1 MFPAGSHSLRV
12 GVAGAGTI
20 QEALSGWL
28 SGTEADADRITAHS
42 VSPET
47 LDATGSARIQ
57 ADCLVIDGDHFGST
71 GSDVVDAVTDEHAKL
86 PVVLLFSAENHELA
100 VDALAAG
107 ATETLPRRLV
117 DNPELLCDRITSAAQ
132 REHARTGFR
141 ELYDGVAGIVTL
153 HDPDTGAIQH
163 ANRALCEVLGY
174 EREQLISMDVGDL
187 VADRSGCDD
196 ERVRELV
203 TSATDADSP
212 IEIELPLEAADGS
225 VRWVESSLDT
235 ATFGGRDV
243 VLSCS
248 VEITERTELEQTYH
262 ELFESVADG
271 LVVHDRETG
280 EIRDVNERFC
290 EMSGYTRDE
299 LVGASIDTVAPSD
312 GACSS
317 GASESRFQ
325 RATADEPQL
334 FEWRTQ
340 REDGDEFPV
349 EVNLQGVQ
357 IRGDECVLASVRD
370 ITDRK
375 RRQQALRESERRLQ
389 AILDRIDE
397 AILFARIHELGTEL
411 PDLDFVSSGYEEIWG
426 QSLESL
432 HDTYEGGFFG
442 AVHPDDEPE
451 HRAFVDEMLREIRA
465 GADGR
470 YAREYRIERPDGEVR
485 WVHSDYYPVEWN
497 DGPPRIVV
505 VSRDVTDRKRRERRI
520 ASFDE
525 ATDDLTTAD
534 TPEEATQTAVKA
546 ATETLGLPAVGA
558 LLYDNDEGVL
568 RAEAVAGPIPD
579 EITVGPN
586 DGRLWEAFATGTPV
600 ASDGGTSMEPPADEA
615 AGSTA
620 LDGLEEWR
628 GLTLGNHGV
637 LVVGSADSPLDSD
650 AVQAAHVL
658 AATLEAALNHLRGQK
673 QLAAQEEQ
681 LRTQTERAD
690 RLDRIVSLSRQ
701 VEAAIT
707 AASDRDE
714 IGRAVCEQLAN
725 SGPYEAA
732 WIGGVDV
739 GTDRI
744 TPRAIVGASAQYVDS
759 LDLTTAGTA
768 ADAHPAV
775 RAWQTDTVQV
785 VDSLVSDGPTG
796 AWRQQVLSEGHQ
808 SLCAVPLTYD
818 GITYGVLAIAAD
830 APNVYDER
838 IQDVLSQLGTSI
850 GHALA
855 AIERRRALESD
866 ETIELAFGGDGVDLP
881 FARAARRA
889 DCRVQHERTVAR
901 QDGTVSVYF
910 RFEGETSGNAAAV
923 AGRTLPGEVDVVT
936 EDSSSVLVEAQTDL
950 WFGSLLAEYGAVLR
964 KAAAESGETTLV
976 VEVPTQADVRS
987 FTERLQELA
996 PSLELVAKRQHQRQ
1010 DRTSEERS
1018 ARVADELTDRQLEVL
1033 QTALSA
1039 GYFEWPRENDG
1050 SEVAERLGITQPT
1063 LNKHLRLAERKTFEL
1078 LFNDGG

>member
-1 MFPAGSHSLRV
+1 MFPVGSHSLRV
-12 GVAGAGTI
+12 GVAGDGTI
-20 QEALSGWL
+20 QETLSGWL
-28 SGTEADADRITAHS
+28 SGTDADRITAHP

-47 LDATGSARIQ
+47 LGEDDSARVQ
-57 ADCLVIDGDHFGST
+57 ADCLVVDGDHFGSDS
-71 GSDVVDAVTDEHAKL
+71 SDVVDEVTDEHAEL
-86 PVVLLFSAENHELA
+86 PVILLFSAENHEVA
-100 VDALAAG
+100 VDALSAG

-117 DNPELLCDRITSAAQ
+117 DDPEVLCDRIASTTR
-132 REHARTGFR
+132 REHAHTGFR
-141 ELYDGVAGIVTL
+141 ELYDGVAGVVTL
-153 HDPDTGAIQH
+153 HDPDTGAMQH
-163 ANRALCEVLGY
+163 ANRTLCETLGY
-174 EREQLISMDVGDL
+174 DRERLLSMDVGDL
-187 VADRSGCDD
+187 IADGSRCDH
-196 ERVRELV
+196 ERVREV
-203 TSATDADSP
+203 IAGVPDADSP
-212 IEIELPLEAADGS
+212 VEIELPLEAADGS

-235 ATFGGRDV
+235 ATIGGRDV

-271 LVVHDRETG
+271 LVVHDRRTG

-290 EMSGYTRDE
+290 EMNGYTREE
-299 LVGASIDTVAPSD
+299 LVGASIDTVTPPGDAY
-312 GACSS
+312 SS
-317 GASESRFQ
+317 GAAENRLRQ
-325 RATADEPQL
+325 ATADEPQL
-334 FEWRTQ
+334 FEWRNH
-340 REDGDEFPV
+340 RKDGEEFPV
-349 EVNLQGVQ
+349 EVNLRTAR

-370 ITDRK
+370 ITERK
-375 RRQQALRESERRLQ
+375 RREQALRESERRLQ

-411 PDLDFVSSGYEEIWG
+411 PDLDFVSSGYEDIWG

-465 GADGR
+465 GADDR
-470 YAREYRIERPDGEVR
+470 YSREYRIERPDGGVR
-485 WVHSDYYPVEWN
+485 WVHSDYYPVEWD

-534 TPEEATQTAVKA
+534 TPEEATQTAVNA

-558 LLYDNDEGVL
+558 FLYDGDEGVL

-579 EITVGPN
+579 GAAVGPN
-586 DGRLWEAFATGTPV
+586 DGQLWEAFATGTLV
-600 ASDGGTSMEPPADEA
+600 ASDGGTSTEPPADGTVEGA
-615 AGSTA
+615 TA
-620 LDGLEEWR
+620 LDGLDEWR

-658 AATLEAALNHLRGQK
+658 AATLEAALNHLQGQK

-707 AASDRDE
+707 AASDPDDIE
-714 IGRAVCEQLAN
+714 RAVCEQLAS
-725 SGPYEAA
+725 SGPYAAA

-744 TPRAIVGASAQYVDS
+744 TARTTVGASARYVDS
-759 LDLTTAGTA
+759 LDLTTAETA
-768 ADAHPAV
+768 TDAHPAV

-818 GITYGVLAIAAD
+818 GITYGVLTVVAD
-830 APNVYDER
+830 SPDVYDER
-838 IQDVLSQLGTSI
+838 TRDVLSQLGTSV

-855 AIERRRALESD
+855 GIERRRALESD
-866 ETIELAFGGDGVDLP
+866 ETIELEFSGKGVDLP
-881 FARAARRA
+881 FARAARRTG
-889 DCRVQHERTVAR
+889 CRVQHERTVAR
-901 QDGTVSVYF
+901 EDGAVSVYF
-910 RFEGETSGNAAAV
+910 GFEGETSGNAAAV
-923 AGRTLPGEVDVVT
+923 ASRTLPGEVDVVT
-936 EDSSSVLVEAQTDL
+936 EDSSSVLVEARTDL

-964 KAAAESGETTLV
+964 KAVTESGETRLV

-996 PSLELVAKRQHQRQ
+996 PSLELVAKRQHLRQ
-1010 DRTSEERS
+1010 DRTPEELN
-1018 ARVADELTDRQLEVL
+1018 AQITDELTDRQLEVL
-1033 QTALSA
+1033 RTALSA

-1078 LFNDGG
+1078 LFRADG